1 MNRTSLSVTALLAAG
16 LALAPMASPAAM
28 AATTSPGAIGI
39 SITSPVVASGMK
51 TVPVTCSTGALYKA
65 SVSKATVKGATVSV
79 AVSIAGYKG
88 PGSYPATV
96 TLTVK
101 EANGTVIPLP
111 RQVKTPAA
119 ITSTGGSFTAT
130 YTATQGKKRTFAGSV
145 RWTCGS

>member
-16 LALAPMASPAAM
+16 LILAPVASAS
-28 AATTSPGAIGI
+28 AATTGSVGV
-39 SITSPVVASGMK
+39 SITSPVVVSGSK
-51 TVPVTCSTGALYKA
+51 AVPVTCTTGALYKA

-111 RQVKTPAA
+111 KQVKTPAV
-119 ITSTGGSFTAT
+119 ITSTGGSFTAS
-130 YTATQGKKRTFAGSV
+130 YTATQGKKRTFAGSI